1 MTKKLLLFISV
12 FSFFNAQSQIVIDN
26 TAPYNTATY
35 LIDNVL
41 LGGGIIVSN
50 HSFIGDPNQIGFFNG
65 VNSNLGIDSGIVLS
79 SGSVLDLIGPN
90 ASGGT
95 STDFSLP
102 GDPTLDVVIAP
113 DPTNDAAVL
122 EFDFIPTS
130 DTISFKYVFG
140 SEEYLEW
147 VNSFNDAFGFFLT
160 GPNPAGGNYVNQN
173 LAIVPGTVNTPVT
186 IDNVNDIVNSAYYI
200 DNGDGFTAPQN
211 TDPTVIQFDGFT
223 TPLTAIA
230 AVNCGDTYH
239 IKLVVADAVD
249 GAYDSGIFLEAGS
262 FYSPT
267 LSVVDNLGIDS
278 VIMLIECSEDITLTA
293 DAGFGATYEWF
304 DSTSV
309 VFSTDSF
316 VEVNAGV
323 YVVAATIAGCT
334 IFSDTLEVLS
344 GASDSL
350 PPTSLNCVVESDGVF
365 YFDWEHPFGASAVTN
380 YQIMA
385 SSNIGGTYFNISV
398 LNYPLTTYSHDASLL
413 PLGTQFFYIT
423 TASVCLETLTSD
435 TISPIYFSI
444 SQTNVNCWDDTDGSI
459 RVSVED
465 YINVLS
471 YDFYLDGD
479 LNLNAHPLDTFFNN
493 VSAGSHIITVADNS
507 SGCLLEVPITISAP
521 GYPLQALASS
531 EVAVCHGGSSGVVVG
546 SSAGGTPGYI
556 YSWYESGNPVSFSDN
571 DTAVGLI
578 AGSYY
583 LSVEDANGCDTFT
596 TVNVI
601 EPQFALQGSVQIFGV
616 ACKGDNT
623 GMLVGDAGGGWGP
636 YAYYWLDD
644 QGDTLQYSLTHV
656 TERDTLFDLL
666 SGIYVL
672 HIYDIRG
679 CFVDYTLNVPEP
691 SVALSIDSI
700 VLVESIA
707 CYSDSVGKSIM
718 YVSGGQ
724 VNYAYLWDNGETTT
738 IADGL
743 TSGYHS
749 VVLSDDWGCEV
760 LDSIYIPQND
770 LIESDLTTVQDVSCY
785 GFNDGF
791 AAISSFGGFSNTYTY
806 FWSTGDDTSG
816 VNLDTAVGL
825 LQGSYYVTTR
835 DALGCEVV
843 DSIYISEPEPL
854 SMEAFELDWIDCFG
868 ANDGLAAATA
878 VGGTSPYNF
887 VWDNDTLIQVD
898 TINTLTPGLHTVVV
912 TDAKGCTASDTVFT
926 HNPDSLYININDSLT
941 ILAYC
946 IGVNTASLSANAYGG
961 TPGYTYEWDDNMFL
975 PQTTATAS
983 ALLAGT
989 YTITVTDSKG
999 CIASDTRDIDT
1010 ITNTMGVEVISLIQY
1025 VGGNDISCFGYNDG
1039 GAIASASGAHGPY
1052 TYQWF
1057 GGSSATTA
1065 TIDNLYAA
1073 TYSVI
1078 VRDTNNCM
1086 VNGSVVLTEPSVLTF
1101 NTSFNTAES
1110 CLGACDGV
1118 IFIDSLAGGFAPYT
1132 ALLTDNITASISSH
1146 IMSNDSVLGV
1156 CLGNYTVVL
1165 TDVNDCPSFVIA
1177 GGVNQQLVGYDTITV
1192 AEIASLTSPICN
1204 ASSLG
1209 LLTVVNPISSYSYS
1223 WENINNTGVVISTG
1237 EQADSLS
1244 AGFYVLLVDY
1254 NNTPGCTSTDTI
1266 EIIEYSAITNT
1277 VTIDHVDCYGQSTG
1291 SILASAS
1298 GTAPSY
1304 SYTWSSGQTTA
1315 LASNLSVGTYVLTVE
1330 DGNSCENEFT
1340 YSVTEPQV
1348 LTVNITESS
1357 YVLTAGTPLGG
1368 TAPFSYSWLE
1378 QSSPNTSI
1386 GTGITYMVANYGI
1399 YYVVVTDVNGCT
1411 VESNS
1416 FEYEAPISIDESSLI
1431 SLSIYPNP
1439 FKSETTVDFGREIQQ
1454 ASIRIVDVFGKLIEE
1469 HSIANT
1475 DKHIL
1480 KRENKASGIYFMEI
1494 EVEQQEK
1501 IIYKL
1506 IIE

>member
-1 MTKKLLLFISV
+1 M
-12 FSFFNAQSQIVIDN
+12 QSQIVIDN
-26 TAPYNTATY
+26 NPPYNTATY

-65 VNSNLGIDSGIVLS
+65 LNSNLGIDSGIVLS

-122 EFDFIPTS
+122 EFDFTPTS

-459 RVSVED
+459 QVSVED
-465 YINVLS
+465 FINVLS

-679 CFVDYTLNVPEP
+679 CFVDYVLNVPEP
-691 SVALSIDSI
+691 SVALSIDSM
-700 VLVESIA
+700 VLVESI
-707 CYSDSVGKSIM
+707 
-718 YVSGGQ
+718 
-724 VNYAYLWDNGETTT
+724 
-738 IADGL
+738 
-743 TSGYHS
+743 
-749 VVLSDDWGCEV
+749 
-760 LDSIYIPQND
+760 
-770 LIESDLTTVQDVSCY
+770 SC
-785 GFNDGF
+785 
-791 AAISSFGGFSNTYTY
+791 
-806 FWSTGDDTSG
+806 
-816 VNLDTAVGL
+816 
-825 LQGSYYVTTR
+825 
-835 DALGCEVV
+835 
-843 DSIYISEPEPL
+843 
-854 SMEAFELDWIDCFG
+854 
-868 ANDGLAAATA
+868 
-878 VGGTSPYNF
+878 
-887 VWDNDTLIQVD
+887 
-898 TINTLTPGLHTVVV
+898 
-912 TDAKGCTASDTVFT
+912 
-926 HNPDSLYININDSLT
+926 
-941 ILAYC
+941 
-946 IGVNTASLSANAYGG
+946 
-961 TPGYTYEWDDNMFL
+961 
-975 PQTTATAS
+975 
-983 ALLAGT
+983 
-989 YTITVTDSKG
+989 
-999 CIASDTRDIDT
+999 
-1010 ITNTMGVEVISLIQY
+1010 
-1025 VGGNDISCFGYNDG
+1025 
-1039 GAIASASGAHGPY
+1039 
-1052 TYQWF
+1052 
-1057 GGSSATTA
+1057 
-1065 TIDNLYAA
+1065 
-1073 TYSVI
+1073 
-1078 VRDTNNCM
+1078 
-1086 VNGSVVLTEPSVLTF
+1086 
-1101 NTSFNTAES
+1101 
-1110 CLGACDGV
+1110 
-1118 IFIDSLAGGFAPYT
+1118 
-1132 ALLTDNITASISSH
+1132 
-1146 IMSNDSVLGV
+1146 
-1156 CLGNYTVVL
+1156 
-1165 TDVNDCPSFVIA
+1165 
-1177 GGVNQQLVGYDTITV
+1177 
-1192 AEIASLTSPICN
+1192 
-1204 ASSLG
+1204 
-1209 LLTVVNPISSYSYS
+1209 
-1223 WENINNTGVVISTG
+1223 
-1237 EQADSLS
+1237 
-1244 AGFYVLLVDY
+1244 
-1254 NNTPGCTSTDTI
+1254 
-1266 EIIEYSAITNT
+1266 
-1277 VTIDHVDCYGQSTG
+1277 
-1291 SILASAS
+1291 
-1298 GTAPSY
+1298 
-1304 SYTWSSGQTTA
+1304 
-1315 LASNLSVGTYVLTVE
+1315 
-1330 DGNSCENEFT
+1330 
-1340 YSVTEPQV
+1340 
-1348 LTVNITESS
+1348 
-1357 YVLTAGTPLGG
+1357 
-1368 TAPFSYSWLE
+1368 
-1378 QSSPNTSI
+1378 
-1386 GTGITYMVANYGI
+1386 
-1399 YYVVVTDVNGCT
+1399 
-1411 VESNS
+1411 
-1416 FEYEAPISIDESSLI
+1416 
-1431 SLSIYPNP
+1431 
-1439 FKSETTVDFGREIQQ
+1439 
-1454 ASIRIVDVFGKLIEE
+1454 
-1469 HSIANT
+1469 
-1475 DKHIL
+1475 
-1480 KRENKASGIYFMEI
+1480 
-1494 EVEQQEK
+1494 
-1501 IIYKL
+1501 
-1506 IIE
+1506 